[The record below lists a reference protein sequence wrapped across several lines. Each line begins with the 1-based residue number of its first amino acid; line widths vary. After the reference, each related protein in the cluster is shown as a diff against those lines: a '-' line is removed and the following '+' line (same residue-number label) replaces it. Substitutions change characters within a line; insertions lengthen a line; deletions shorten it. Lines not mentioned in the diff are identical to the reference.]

1 MIFFSDVCI
10 CSVGACM
17 HMWVFTPCVCVHMEV
32 RGRYQMSYLVYIII
46 LRQGLLLN
54 LELG

>member
-1 MIFFSDVCI
+1 MCVYVQWVHVCI
-10 CSVGACM
+10 CGCL
-17 HMWVFTPCVCVHMEV
+17 HLVCVHMEV
-32 RGRYQMSYLVYIII
+32 RGRYQMSYLVYIIL